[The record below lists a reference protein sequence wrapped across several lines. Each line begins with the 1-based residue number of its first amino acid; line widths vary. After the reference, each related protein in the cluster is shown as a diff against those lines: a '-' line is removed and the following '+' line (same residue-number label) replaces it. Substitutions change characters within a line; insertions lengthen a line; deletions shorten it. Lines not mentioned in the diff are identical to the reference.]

1 MIIDLVSKY
10 GKSCGVDR
18 SNYEIQF
25 TSIFS
30 RLKRQDALSGF
41 KSCKDNFPN
50 CEATIH
56 IAGKATVTI
65 ENGALYKITGFDENI
80 QIFHHEISF
89 CEAIVTLSGFS
100 CPNTD
105 NKSCIEGNIKI
116 SYP

>member
-1 MIIDLVSKY
+1 MIILLV
-10 GKSCGVDR
+10 
-18 SNYEIQF
+18 
-25 TSIFS
+25 TSSTPI
-30 RLKRQDALSGF
+30 RRQDALSGF

-56 IAGKATVTI
+56 IAGKATVII

-100 CPNTD
+100 CPVKENFDLPQILWKYHLLMTP
-105 NKSCIEGNIKI
+105 KI
-116 SYP
+116 L

>member
-1 MIIDLVSKY
+1 MIILLV
-10 GKSCGVDR
+10 
-18 SNYEIQF
+18 
-25 TSIFS
+25 TSSTPI
-30 RLKRQDALSGF
+30 RRQDALSGF

-56 IAGKATVTI
+56 IAGKATVII

-89 CEAIVTLSGFS
+89 LSS
-100 CPNTD
+100 PNDPKNTVKEYLIRIQITNLD
-105 NKSCIEGNIKI
+105 VSCIEGNIKI